1 MGNIAAQAMQG
12 VNGNN
17 YEVGGAADL
26 LYAAAGTKKLYKKY
40 AFRLHSTLTIYFQVK
55 RCNIIY
61 NFHVTGGS
69 DDWAQGGAGIRYAF
83 TMELP
88 PRGNPGFVLP
98 KEQILPVGREVF
110 AGVAAMMNKLI
121 DVTGTDFTL
130 KVIFPKSKHLQN
142 I

>member
-1 MGNIAAQAMQG
+1 MLQQVRKNYRRTMLFDCIG
-12 VNGNN
+12 VILAIN
-17 YEVGGAADL
+17 
-26 LYAAAGTKKLYKKY
+26 
-40 AFRLHSTLTIYFQVK
+40 FQEK
-55 RCNIIY
+55 SCNIIY

-69 DDWAQGGAGIRYAF
+69 DDWAQGGAGIRYSF

-121 DVTGTDFTL
+121 EVTGNNDVGRKYIDFML
-130 KVIFPKSKHLQN
+130 KKIFDEHIGIYLTHDLLFRSTSYEGN
-142 I
+142 INNC